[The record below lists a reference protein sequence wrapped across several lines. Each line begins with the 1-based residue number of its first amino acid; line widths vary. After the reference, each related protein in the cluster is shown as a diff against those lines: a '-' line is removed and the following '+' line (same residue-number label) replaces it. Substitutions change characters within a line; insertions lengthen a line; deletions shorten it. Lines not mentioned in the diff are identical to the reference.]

1 MRHNSLVK
9 QMGDHLH
16 ENLVITTAAKES
28 FSHLRPVKD
37 DNDKPST
44 RTTSR
49 GQRSYLSADFQR
61 IRECVPTG
69 KYELTIPSSANVNKT
84 NTWKTVWDNR
94 DKHRQGTGIWN
105 TLKFSLSRYATSNGW
120 TGSFKINGW
129 TVLKKRDSATGGM
142 VKYRADPWFMGRRWQ
157 DWGLIDFQNVG
168 TCPGQIL
175 GFVRFLTKGFPSP
188 ILLKTVQ
195 NGKMNESKMKET
207 VDKRVYIVVRC
218 AEKSLHEMNYGKD
231 FITKFKL
238 LKDKGIWILPAE
250 ALLGPLLVVPD
261 ISTNPIN
268 TFKQDEGQWLIV
280 PPMRVWGDW
289 FAANVINNTSGT
301 EKEDDYDDEEAICVN
316 EEEEEEKQIVAD
328 EDSPDEQTR
337 GFKAYYETEEDSDDT
352 SEDDT
357 SDASKDNQLKKTRD
371 RTAKVRSH
379 AVRRNEKGDKSSA
392 SSKTKP
398 SKKSLIDNKKG
409 NSSMATSKEKG
420 VSKKKQKGGKRIGQ
434 KRKQLAT
441 TMVTKRKKPATT
453 SSNER
458 DKKTKETSSNR
469 KPSASSSNQR
479 EEKKMKT
486 VPKRKKNKT

>member
-1 MRHNSLVK
+1 M
-9 QMGDHLH
+9 
-16 ENLVITTAAKES
+16 E
-28 FSHLRPVKD
+28 
-37 DNDKPST
+37 
-44 RTTSR
+44 
-49 GQRSYLSADFQR
+49 
-61 IRECVPTG
+61 
-69 KYELTIPSSANVNKT
+69 
-84 NTWKTVWDNR
+84 TVWDNR

-195 NGKMNESKMKET
+195 NGKMKESKMKET

-301 EKEDDYDDEEAICVN
+301 EKEDDYDDEEAMCVN

-328 EDSPDEQTR
+328 EDSPDEKTR
-337 GFKAYYETEEDSDDT
+337 RVQAYYESDEDSDDT

-420 VSKKKQKGGKRIGQ
+420 VSKKKQKGGLVSKKKQKGGLAPPVKQVAEKRTGQ
-434 KRKQLAT
+434 KRKQSAK
-441 TMVTKRKKPATT
+441 TMGAKRKKQSTT

-458 DKKTKETSSNR
+458 DEKKKKTGSNR
-469 KPSASSSNQR
+469 TRSESSSNQG
-479 EEKKMKT
+479 EQEKKRT
-486 VPKRKKNKT
+486 APKRKKKKH